1 MRVWLVKKFF
11 PPIWSTSLI
20 SQPFPRKKLR
30 LEGTMAFDTK
40 TENTK
45 YQ

>member
-1 MRVWLVKKFF
+1 MRVWLVKIFF
-11 PPIWSTSLI
+11 PYFEALHWYHNLSHE
-20 SQPFPRKKLR
+20 KLR

-45 YQ
+45 Y